1 VIAFV
6 LALAAQEVL
15 AVTAG
20 SPTTLEYEALRAS
33 LTYAGT
39 VLTLPEL
46 HGGICGA
53 LCAGGPMAAERWL
66 DDALADEDD
75 KKVAPVHESLH
86 ELVRGSWQALGHTE
100 LGFEPLLPDDDSPL
114 DEQVQALA
122 AWCQGF
128 LAGLGVSAP
137 DVARRST
144 PKQNDAD
151 APNGIEEIL
160 ADFVEI
166 GRAGLTDE
174 DAAGG
179 QADFALAELKE
190 YTRVSVQ
197 IVFEE
202 LAARRAGAQ
211 REVH

>member
-1 VIAFV
+1 V
-6 LALAAQEVL
+6 LAAQEVL

-20 SPTTLEYEALRAS
+20 SPATFGYEALRDS
-33 LTYAGT
+33 LTHAGT

-46 HGGICGA
+46 HGGMCGA
-53 LCAGGPMAAERWL
+53 LCAGGPVAAERWL

-75 KKVAPVHESLH
+75 KKVAPVHEWLH
-86 ELVRGSWQALGHTE
+86 EVARGSWQALGDKALE
-100 LGFEPLLPDDDSPL
+100 FEPLLPDDDSPL
-114 DEQVQALA
+114 DEQVRALA

-137 DVARRST
+137 DVARGST
-144 PKQNDAD
+144 AKSRNGD
-151 APNGIEEIL
+151 APGGIEEIL

-174 DAAGG
+174 DAADRD

-202 LAARRAGAQ
+202 LADRRAGAQ
-211 REVH
+211 RDMH